1 MLPHI
6 PRNLIEG
13 IVRVG
18 IAAAVIIIFW
28 LLRRPLRWLLVRIMG
43 WIAYQT
49 KGVRDLNRTEINAK
63 VADIVI
69 VPTNYLAVALGL
81 NFAADILLTSGFSM
95 QVAKLSYTLLS
106 IMFGLLLGR
115 YLNDLVIGRERRINL
130 LGLTIEPPL
139 LPFIHSFVWVL
150 IFFFLLV
157 YNLKG
162 WGLDPTALIAGTG
175 LLGLA
180 LSLAAKDTADNML
193 GYFIIVA
200 ERPFLIGDFI
210 RTSDV
215 AGVVEQVGWR
225 STKVRQADQV
235 LVIVPNKNLTSA
247 NIANSQRM
255 AKQQMEIRLNL
266 AYGAP
271 PEAIQAFLDSVR
283 AMLNTRPLVEPD
295 SIVALLMNLGKD
307 ALDVLIR
314 CNILEPRWLLFR
326 TEQEAIMLEILHLAE
341 RSELEIALP
350 SQKVLVQPLA
360 PASSAESNH
369 KGLPL
374 HTDDEK
380 VENGDRYNE
389 AKNAQSLD
397 SPPA

>member
-6 PRNLIEG
+6 PHNLIEG

-18 IAAAVIIIFW
+18 IAIAVIIFFW
-28 LLRRPLRWLLVRIMG
+28 LVRRPLRWLLVCIMG
-43 WIAYQT
+43 WVAYQT
-49 KGVRDLNRTEINAK
+49 KGVRDLSRAEINAK
-63 VADIVI
+63 VADIVS
-69 VPTNYLAVALGL
+69 VPTNYLAAALGL
-81 NFAADILLTSGFSM
+81 NVAADILLASGFTVL
-95 QVAKLSYTLLS
+95 VARLSYTLLS

-115 YLNDLVIGRERRINL
+115 YLNDLVIGKDRRINL
-130 LGLTIEPPL
+130 LGLSIEPPL
-139 LPFIHSFVWVL
+139 LPFIHSFIWAL
-150 IFFFLLV
+150 IFFLLLI

-180 LSLAAKDTADNML
+180 ISLAAKDTADNLL

-200 ERPFLIGDFI
+200 ERPFLVGDFI

-225 STKVRQADQV
+225 STKVRQADQA

-247 NIANSQRM
+247 NIVNSQRV
-255 AKQQMEIRLNL
+255 AKQQLEVHLNI

-271 PEAIQAFLDSVR
+271 PEEVQAFLQSVR
-283 AMLNTRPLVEPD
+283 AMLAARPLVEPD

-307 ALDVLIR
+307 ALEILVR

-326 TEQEAIMLEILHLAE
+326 TEQEHIMLEILHLAE
-341 RSELEIALP
+341 QSRLEIALP
-350 SQKVLVQPLA
+350 SQKVLVQPVA
-360 PASSAESNH
+360 PAVEGAMAEKLGAIHRAPPSLQNE
-369 KGLPL
+369 G
-374 HTDDEK
+374 ENGS
-380 VENGDRYNE
+380 VENRR
-389 AKNAQSLD
+389 
-397 SPPA
+397 